1 MKNKSKPKSKPKTL
15 IAPVKMVNIN
25 ILMLILFLFSLT
37 IYFNTL
43 FNKYAQ
49 DDAIVITENM
59 FTKKGFDGI
68 PGLFS
73 HDTFFGFFQREG
85 KDKLVSGG
93 RYRPLSPASFAIE
106 YEFFGP
112 NPLISHLINILLY
125 AFTILLL
132 FKILL
137 ALLKTS
143 FEEKKSILIAFTA
156 SLIFLVHPVHT
167 EVVANIKGR
176 DEIFSLLFSLGALFF
191 TIKYYK
197 NKSAIAL
204 FYIFLLFLA
213 ALFSK
218 ENSVTILLVVPLI
231 YYMFFRNKH
240 GIFIQSYLPYIFA
253 FIIFMIV
260 RTSILGFDFGSK
272 SMELMNNPFIKL
284 ENNIWVDFTF
294 MEKISTILFILGKYL
309 QLLIV
314 PYPLTNDYYPRQI
327 SIMTFVDWKVIIS
340 MLSYILLVLT
350 AVFNF
355 RKNKI
360 VSFGILFF
368 VLTLSIVSNIVFPV
382 GTNLSERFIYMPS
395 VGFSFVIA
403 YLFYVI
409 YTKNKSVAYFVL
421 ILMLLTFSIISIS
434 RNRVW
439 KDDFTLYTHD
449 VKVSGNSAK
458 ALNAAGGSLVDAA
471 FKEKDSQKKIKMLNQ
486 AKEYLQRALKI
497 HPGYANALLI
507 LGNAEY
513 FLENYD
519 EAIKNYD
526 LLLRKNPNFEE
537 AKKNLP
543 IIYKQAG
550 KYYGETKNDLNK
562 SIIYLTKS
570 YELDSTDYE
579 TARLAGIAFALSK
592 NFNRALYF
600 FKKAVVL
607 NPTNAGA
614 NMNLGNVYYN
624 LGDSE
629 NGKKYHEIAI
639 KLDPNVFKNK

>member
-1 MKNKSKPKSKPKTL
+1 MKNKNKLNRKPKTI
-15 IAPVKMVNIN
+15 IAPVKLVNIN
-25 ILMLILFLFSLT
+25 ILMLFLFLFSLI

-59 FTKKGFDGI
+59 FTKKGFSGI

-73 HDTFFGFFQREG
+73 HDTFFGFFQKEG

-93 RYRPLSPASFAIE
+93 RYRPLSPVSFAVE

-132 FKILL
+132 FKTLL
-137 ALLKTS
+137 AVLKTT
-143 FEEKKSILIAFTA
+143 FDEKKSILIAFSA
-156 SLIFLVHPVHT
+156 SLIFLAHPVHT
-167 EVVANIKGR
+167 EVVDNIKGR
-176 DEIFSLLFSLGALFF
+176 DEIFSLLFSLSAIFF

-197 NKSAIAL
+197 NKSLINL
-204 FYIFLLFLA
+204 VYIFLLYLA

-218 ENSVTILLVVPLI
+218 ENSVTILLVAPLI
-231 YYMFFRNKH
+231 YYMLFRKKN
-240 GIFIQSYLPYIFA
+240 GILIQSYLPYIFA

-260 RTSILGFDFGSK
+260 RTSILGLDFGSK

-284 ENNIWVDFTF
+284 ENNNWVDFTF
-294 MEKISTILFILGKYL
+294 AEKISTIFFILGKYL

-327 SIMTFVDWKVIIS
+327 PIMSFGDWKAIIS
-340 MLSYILLVLT
+340 MLSYFLLVLG
-350 AVFNF
+350 AIYYYK
-355 RKNKI
+355 KNKI

-368 VLTLSIVSNIVFPV
+368 LLTLSIVSNIIFPV

-395 VGFSFVIA
+395 VGFSLVAA
-403 YLFYVI
+403 YFLYI
-409 YTKNKSVAYFVL
+409 LYKKNKSLSYIAITLV
-421 ILMLLTFSIISIS
+421 LLTFSIISIS

-471 FKEKDSQKKIKMLNQ
+471 FKEKDSQKKIKMLTQ
-486 AKEYLQRALKI
+486 AKEYLKRALKI

-513 FLENYD
+513 FMENYD
-519 EAIKNYD
+519 EALKNYD
-526 LLLRKNPNFEE
+526 LLLKKNPNFEE

-570 YELDSTDYE
+570 YELDSADYE

-592 NFNRALYF
+592 NFHRALYF
-600 FKKAVVL
+600 FKKAVAL

-624 LGDSE
+624 LGDSN
-629 NGKKYHEIAI
+629 NGKKYHEIAL

>member
-1 MKNKSKPKSKPKTL
+1 MKNKNKPNRKPKTI
-15 IAPVKMVNIN
+15 IAHVKLVNIN
-25 ILMLILFLFSLT
+25 ILMLFLFLFSLI

-59 FTKKGFDGI
+59 FTKKGFSGI

-73 HDTFFGFFQREG
+73 HDTFFGFFQKEG

-93 RYRPLSPASFAIE
+93 RYRPLSPVSFAVE

-132 FKILL
+132 FKTLL
-137 ALLKTS
+137 AVLKTT
-143 FEEKKSILIAFTA
+143 FDEKKSILIAFSA
-156 SLIFLVHPVHT
+156 SLIFLAHPVHT

-176 DEIFSLLFSLGALFF
+176 DEIFSLLFSLSAIFF

-197 NKSAIAL
+197 NKSLINL
-204 FYIFLLFLA
+204 VYIFLLYLA

-218 ENSVTILLVVPLI
+218 ENSVTILLVAPLI
-231 YYMFFRNKH
+231 YYMFFRKKN

-260 RTSILGFDFGSK
+260 RTSILGLDFGSK

-284 ENNIWVDFTF
+284 ENNNWVDFTF
-294 MEKISTILFILGKYL
+294 AEKISTIFFILGKYL

-327 SIMTFVDWKVIIS
+327 PIMSFGDWKAIIS
-340 MLSYILLVLT
+340 MLSYFLLVLG
-350 AVFNF
+350 AIYYYK
-355 RKNKI
+355 KNKI

-368 VLTLSIVSNIVFPV
+368 LLTLSIVSNIIFPV

-395 VGFSFVIA
+395 VGFSLVAA
-403 YLFYVI
+403 YFLYI
-409 YTKNKSVAYFVL
+409 LYKKNKSLSYIAITLV
-421 ILMLLTFSIISIS
+421 LLTFSIISIS

-471 FKEKDSQKKIKMLNQ
+471 FKEKDSQKKIKMLTQ
-486 AKEYLQRALKI
+486 AKEYLKRALKI

-513 FLENYD
+513 FMENYD
-519 EAIKNYD
+519 EALKNYD
-526 LLLRKNPNFEE
+526 LLLKKNPNFEE

-570 YELDSTDYE
+570 YELDSADYE

-592 NFNRALYF
+592 NFHRALYF
-600 FKKAVVL
+600 FKKAVAL

-624 LGDSE
+624 LGDSN
-629 NGKKYHEIAI
+629 NGKKYHEIAL

>member
-1 MKNKSKPKSKPKTL
+1 MKNKNKPKSKLKTL
-15 IAPVKMVNIN
+15 IAPAKMLNIN
-25 ILMLILFLFSLT
+25 IIMLVLFLFSFI

-59 FTKKGFDGI
+59 FTKKGFSGI

-73 HDTFFGFFQREG
+73 HDTFFGFFQKEG

-106 YEFFGP
+106 YEFFGQ

-125 AFTILLL
+125 GFTILLL

-137 ALLKTS
+137 ALLKTICDVR
-143 FEEKKSILIAFTA
+143 KSILIASAA

-176 DEIFSLLFSLGALFF
+176 DEIFSLLFSLSAILF

-197 NKSAIAL
+197 NKSFNTL
-204 FYIFLLFLA
+204 FYIFFLFLA

-218 ENSVTILLVVPLI
+218 ENSVTILLVIPLI
-231 YYMFFRNKH
+231 YYMFFRNKQ
-240 GIFIQSYLPYIFA
+240 GYFISSYLPYVFA

-260 RTSILGFDFGSK
+260 RTSILGFDFGSQ

-284 ENNIWVDFTF
+284 ENNTWVDFAF

-309 QLLIV
+309 QLLII

-327 SIMTFVDWKVIIS
+327 PIMTFADWKVIFS
-340 MLSYILLVLT
+340 LLSYIFM
-350 AVFNF
+350 VFVAIF
-355 RKNKI
+355 YYKKYKI
-360 VSFGILFF
+360 VSFGIVFYLM
-368 VLTLSIVSNIVFPV
+368 TLSIVSNVVFPV

-395 VGFSFVIA
+395 VGFSLVIA
-403 YLFYVI
+403 YLL
-409 YTKNKSVAYFVL
+409 YFVNSRNKFFSYF
-421 ILMLLTFSIISIS
+421 ILTLVLSSFSIITIS
-434 RNRVW
+434 RNRDW
-439 KDDFTLYTHD
+439 KDDFTLFTRD

-471 FKEKDSQKKIKMLNQ
+471 FKEKDAQKKIKMLYQ

-497 HPGYANALLI
+497 HPEYANALLI

-513 FLENYD
+513 LLENYD
-519 EAIKNYD
+519 DAIKDYE
-526 LLLRKNPNFEE
+526 LLLKKNPNFEE
-537 AKKNLP
+537 AKKNLL

-570 YELDSTDYE
+570 FELDSTDYE

-592 NFNRALYF
+592 NFNQALHF
-600 FKKAVVL
+600 FKKAVAL
-607 NPTNAGA
+607 NPTNAGVI
-614 NMNLGNVYYN
+614 MNLGNTYYN
-624 LGDSE
+624 MGDNV
-629 NGKKYHEIAI
+629 NGKKHHDIAL

>member
-1 MKNKSKPKSKPKTL
+1 MKNKNKPKSKPKTL
-15 IAPVKMVNIN
+15 ITPVKMVNVN
-25 ILMLILFLFSLT
+25 IIMLILFLFSLI

-59 FTKKGFDGI
+59 FTKKGFSGI

-73 HDTFFGFFQREG
+73 HDTFFGFFQKEG

-93 RYRPLSPASFAIE
+93 RYRPLSPASFAVE

-112 NPLISHLINILLY
+112 NPLISHLVNILLY
-125 AFTILLL
+125 GLTILLL
-132 FKILL
+132 FKTLL
-137 ALLKTS
+137 ELLRTV
-143 FEEKKSILIAFTA
+143 FEEKKSILIAFVA
-156 SLIFLVHPVHT
+156 SLIFLIHPVHT

-176 DEIFSLLFSLGALFF
+176 DEIFSLLFSLGAVFF
-191 TIKYYK
+191 TFKYYK
-197 NKSAIAL
+197 NRSIIAL
-204 FYIFLLFLA
+204 FYIFLLYLA

-240 GIFIQSYLPYIFA
+240 GVFTQSYLPYILA

-294 MEKISTILFILGKYL
+294 MEKISTILLILGKYL
-309 QLLIV
+309 QLMIV

-327 SIMTFVDWKVIIS
+327 PIMTFADWKVIIS
-340 MLSYILLVLT
+340 MLSYILLIIISI
-350 AVFNF
+350 FYF
-355 RKNKI
+355 KKNRI

-368 VLTLSIVSNIVFPV
+368 LLTLSIVSNIVFPV

-395 VGFSFVIA
+395 VGISLVLAYFLFVL
-403 YLFYVI
+403 YK
-409 YTKNKSVAYFVL
+409 KNKAISYFVMTL
-421 ILMLLTFSIISIS
+421 VLVTFSVISIS

-471 FKEKDSQKKIKMLNQ
+471 FKEKDTQKKIKMLYQ
-486 AKEYLQRALKI
+486 AREYLKRALKI

-507 LGNAEY
+507 QGNAEY

-526 LLLRKNPNFEE
+526 LLLKKNPNFEE
-537 AKKNLP
+537 ARKNLP

-592 NFNRALYF
+592 NFNKALYF
-600 FKKAVVL
+600 FKKAVAL
-607 NPTNAGA
+607 NPSNAGA

-624 LGDSE
+624 LGDSA
-629 NGKKYHEIAI
+629 NGKKYHEIAL
-639 KLDPNVFKNK
+639 KLDPDVFKNK

>member
-1 MKNKSKPKSKPKTL
+1 MKNKNKLNRKPKTI
-15 IAPVKMVNIN
+15 IAPVKLVNIN
-25 ILMLILFLFSLT
+25 ILMLFLFLFSLI

-59 FTKKGFDGI
+59 FTKKGFSGI

-73 HDTFFGFFQREG
+73 HDTFFGFFQKEG

-93 RYRPLSPASFAIE
+93 RYRPLSPVSFAVE

-132 FKILL
+132 FKTLL
-137 ALLKTS
+137 AVLKTT
-143 FEEKKSILIAFTA
+143 FDEKKSILIAFSA
-156 SLIFLVHPVHT
+156 SLIFLAHPVHT

-176 DEIFSLLFSLGALFF
+176 DEIFSLLFSLSAIFF

-197 NKSAIAL
+197 NKSLINL
-204 FYIFLLFLA
+204 VYIFLLYLA

-218 ENSVTILLVVPLI
+218 ENSVTILLVAPLI
-231 YYMFFRNKH
+231 YYMFFRKKN

-260 RTSILGFDFGSK
+260 RTSILGLDFGSK

-284 ENNIWVDFTF
+284 ENNTWVDFTF
-294 MEKISTILFILGKYL
+294 AEKISTIFFILGKYL

-327 SIMTFVDWKVIIS
+327 PIMSFADWKVIIS
-340 MLSYILLVLT
+340 MLSYFLLVLG
-350 AVFNF
+350 AIYYYK
-355 RKNKI
+355 KNKI

-368 VLTLSIVSNIVFPV
+368 LLTLSIVSNIIFPV

-395 VGFSFVIA
+395 VGFSLVAA
-403 YLFYVI
+403 YFLYI
-409 YTKNKSVAYFVL
+409 LYKKNKSLSYIAITLV
-421 ILMLLTFSIISIS
+421 LLTFSIISIS

-471 FKEKDSQKKIKMLNQ
+471 FKEKDSQKKIKMLTQ
-486 AKEYLQRALKI
+486 AKEYLKRALKI

-513 FLENYD
+513 FMENYD
-519 EAIKNYD
+519 EALKNYD
-526 LLLRKNPNFEE
+526 LLLKKNPNFEE

-570 YELDSTDYE
+570 YELDSADYE

-592 NFNRALYF
+592 NFHRALYF
-600 FKKAVVL
+600 FKKAVAL

-624 LGDSE
+624 LGDSN
-629 NGKKYHEIAI
+629 NGKKYHEIAL

>member
-1 MKNKSKPKSKPKTL
+1 MKNKNKPNRKPKTI
-15 IAPVKMVNIN
+15 IAHVKLVNIN
-25 ILMLILFLFSLT
+25 ILMLFLFLFSLI

-59 FTKKGFDGI
+59 FTKKGFSGI

-73 HDTFFGFFQREG
+73 HDTFFGFFQKEG

-93 RYRPLSPASFAIE
+93 RYRPLSPVSFAVE

-132 FKILL
+132 FKTLL
-137 ALLKTS
+137 AVLKTT
-143 FEEKKSILIAFTA
+143 FDEKKSILIAFSA
-156 SLIFLVHPVHT
+156 SLIFLAHPVHT

-176 DEIFSLLFSLGALFF
+176 DEIFSLLFSLSAIFF

-197 NKSAIAL
+197 NKSLINL
-204 FYIFLLFLA
+204 VYIFLLYLA

-218 ENSVTILLVVPLI
+218 ENSVTILLVAPLI
-231 YYMFFRNKH
+231 YYMFFRKKN

-260 RTSILGFDFGSK
+260 RTSILGLDFGSK

-284 ENNIWVDFTF
+284 ENNNWVDFTF
-294 MEKISTILFILGKYL
+294 AEKISTIFFILGKYL

-327 SIMTFVDWKVIIS
+327 PIMSFGDWKVIIS
-340 MLSYILLVLT
+340 MLSYFLLVLG
-350 AVFNF
+350 AIYYYK
-355 RKNKI
+355 KNKI
-360 VSFGILFF
+360 VSFSILFF
-368 VLTLSIVSNIVFPV
+368 LLTLSIVSNIIFPV

-395 VGFSFVIA
+395 VGFSLVAA
-403 YLFYVI
+403 YFLYI
-409 YTKNKSVAYFVL
+409 LYKKNKSLSYIAITLV
-421 ILMLLTFSIISIS
+421 LLTFSIISIS

-471 FKEKDSQKKIKMLNQ
+471 FKEKDSQKKVKMLSQ
-486 AKEYLQRALKI
+486 AKEYLKRALKI

-513 FLENYD
+513 FMENYD
-519 EAIKNYD
+519 EALKNYD
-526 LLLRKNPNFEE
+526 LLLKKNPNFEE

-570 YELDSTDYE
+570 YELDSADYE

-592 NFNRALYF
+592 NFHRALYF
-600 FKKAVVL
+600 FKKAVAL

-624 LGDSE
+624 LGDSN
-629 NGKKYHEIAI
+629 NGKKYHEIAL